1 MEMFRQIRSIS
12 LQKEIFLWLF
22 SLWCIGM
29 CLLLYRLNMD
39 VSGYQADKLVQ
50 IGEQY
55 TETVRQVILSA
66 QDEKDVSDGKLNT
79 ILSERENSLNEMQE
93 NIEKLRNQYAVLS
106 LLEEKEIQAAKEI
119 CPDRMY
125 EKYFQLKQGELARIV
140 GEDEIGMTGYLNSHF
155 SGRIVEIN
163 WGMFAQYDGGN
174 EMDEFV
180 TPYTLLIKNP
190 DINIEFGGVRAGM
203 NFEEIWKCLYETQI
217 QTGFMYTEDYEIY
230 YLEYEN
236 NGYCFRF
243 LSDQP
248 DGTNSW
254 IEISEK

>member
-1 MEMFRQIRSIS
+1 MEMFWQIR
-12 LQKEIFLWLF
+12 KEILLWLF

-55 TETVRQVILSA
+55 TETVQQAILSA
-66 QDEKDVSDGKLNT
+66 QAGNDVSDGKLDA
-79 ILSERENSLNEMQE
+79 ILAERNNSLNEIQE

-106 LLEEKEIQAAKEI
+106 LLEDKEIQAAKEI

-125 EKYFQLKQGELARIV
+125 EKYFQLKQGELARIMEV
-140 GEDEIGMTGYLNSHF
+140 GVGNIGEEGYLNSHF
-155 SGRIVEIN
+155 SGRIFEIN
-163 WGMFAQYDGGN
+163 RGMYAQYEGGN
-174 EMDEFV
+174 VMNEFA
-180 TPYTLLIKNP
+180 TPCALLIKNP
-190 DINIEFGGVRAGM
+190 DVNIEFGGVRAGM

-217 QTGFMYTEDYEIY
+217 QTGFMYTELNEIY
-230 YLEYEN
+230 YLEYEDH
-236 NGYCFRF
+236 GYCFRF

-254 IEISEK
+254 IEISKK